1 MRIILKA
8 CANEVSA
15 MTADEKPREFTV
27 FDYAIY
33 EGVLFGGGS
42 SPTLIP
48 LYSNAV
54 VVDAKLAVA
63 EKSVLATGAKP
74 AKRPTLTV

>member
-1 MRIILKA
+1 
-8 CANEVSA
+8 

-54 VVDAKLAVA
+54 VPDAKIAS
-63 EKSVLATGAKP
+63 EKPVSATGAKP

>member
-1 MRIILKA
+1 
-8 CANEVSA
+8 
-15 MTADEKPREFTV
+15 MTTDEKPREFTV

-42 SPTLIP
+42 APTLVP

-54 VVDAKLAVA
+54 VVDAKPTV
-63 EKSVLATGAKP
+63 EKSVPATGAKP
-74 AKRPTLTV
+74 VKRPTLTV